1 MQSAIWTHHPQAQDR
16 LPNHWASALPQISRS
31 ESPGDGA
38 FFLQNMDDK
47 VDDFISRD
55 LFRLKICDFTIFKYV
70 LRLFDAKTDA
80 NCGS

>member
-1 MQSAIWTHHPQAQDR
+1 MQSAITHHPQAQDR

-38 FFLQNMDDK
+38 FFFCKTWMIK
-47 VDDFISRD
+47 WMISY
-55 LFRLKICDFTIFKYV
+55 LFRLKMCDFTIFKNG

>member
-1 MQSAIWTHHPQAQDR
+1 MGQ
-16 LPNHWASALPQISRS
+16 
-31 ESPGDGA
+31 